1 MFTGIVEEVGTITN
15 IKQAQNM
22 VEIEIE
28 GDVVTKDTAL
38 GDSLSTNGVCLTVSK
53 IAGKKIYASA
63 MPETISHT
71 IFSRVKVGDKVNL
84 ERAMQPTG
92 RLGGHILT
100 GHIDGIERLIIVSGY
115 GLEKNYTFSLS
126 SEYAKLVAKKGSVG
140 INGVSLTVTDVTDST
155 FSVSLISHTVENTTL
170 RDMKI
175 ADEVNIE
182 VDIIARYIARL
193 FGKDNNQGLTLE
205 RMVELGF

>member
-1 MFTGIVEEVGTITN
+1 MFTGIVEEIGTITN

-22 VEIEIE
+22 VELEIE
-28 GDVVTKDTAL
+28 GGIVTEDIAL
-38 GDSLSTNGVCLTVSK
+38 GDSLATNGVCLTVSK
-53 IAGKKIYASA
+53 ITGKKVCASA

-84 ERAMQPTG
+84 ERAMQPSG

-100 GHIDGIERLIIVSGY
+100 GHVDGVERLLSVSGQ
-115 GLEKNYTFSLS
+115 GLEKNYTFSLNS
-126 SEYAKLVAKKGSVG
+126 QYARLVAKKGSVG
-140 INGVSLTVTDVTDST
+140 INGVSLTVTDVTEST
-155 FSVSLISHTVENTTL
+155 FSVSLIPHTVENTTL

-175 ADEVNIE
+175 TDEVNVE

-193 FGKDNNQGLTLE
+193 LGKDDNQGLTLE